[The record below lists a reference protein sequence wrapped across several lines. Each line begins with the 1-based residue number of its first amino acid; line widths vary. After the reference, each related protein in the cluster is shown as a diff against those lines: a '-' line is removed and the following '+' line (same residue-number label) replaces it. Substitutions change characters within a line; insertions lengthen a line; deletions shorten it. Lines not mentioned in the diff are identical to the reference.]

1 MPTDT
6 SGPRGMKWSSL
17 VVRRSKIKVTRDDQ
31 VSTKPKRLGGQVEA
45 LFLGR
50 VAVLVVMMSQT
61 SAILCTI
68 VISTQPIANQPMH
81 AAQCTASRWNLANDA
96 FLQPFFTTGK
106 QSQTHM
112 QQVFDISP
120 HSSSTN

>member
-1 MPTDT
+1 MVKFGSQKVKDKGHT
-6 SGPRGMKWSSL
+6 
-17 VVRRSKIKVTRDDQ
+17 RRPGL
-31 VSTKPKRLGGQVEA
+31 TKPKRLGGHVEA